1 MNLDVRIPIGLMFSM
16 VGLLLTV
23 YGAVTL
29 GEPGSQPT
37 GLPID
42 IIWGIVLL
50 VFGVGMLVLFR
61 RSHAPALPGESGAGE
76 PPQP

>member
-1 MNLDVRIPIGLMFSM
+1 MHLDVRIPIGLLFSILG
-16 VGLLLTV
+16 VLLTV
-23 YGAVTL
+23 YGIATL
-29 GEPGSQPT
+29 GEPGSRPT

-61 RSHAPALPGESGAGE
+61 KSHASALPGASGAPE
-76 PPQP
+76 PPQH